1 MSFLK
6 SKIRIVMKIVYQF
19 SAITWIRN
27 SSRRFVSDSIETHFS
42 FFGFGFFF
50 NEKQFESVDEMA
62 KPGESL

>member
-1 MSFLK
+1 
-6 SKIRIVMKIVYQF
+6 MKIVYQF

-27 SSRRFVSDSIETHFS
+27 SCRRFVSDSIKTHF
-42 FFGFGFFF
+42 FAFGFFF

>member
-1 MSFLK
+1 
-6 SKIRIVMKIVYQF
+6 MKIVYQF

-42 FFGFGFFF
+42 FFFAFGIFF
-50 NEKQFESVDEMA
+50 NEKLFESVDEMA